1 MGHWSQPRGL
11 GEHPPVLGRS
21 RAPRHLIGVGAPRV
35 EHALLATDD
44 VRLADRFFCEVLD
57 FYATERVQT
66 SLDDDCQYIG
76 TWLSAGNQ
84 VHDIAFID
92 GPPGKLHHFAFQ
104 LKDWSEILRAGQLFA
119 MDDVYWARG
128 SSTCSAS

>member
-1 MGHWSQPRGL
+1 VP
-11 GEHPPVLGRS
+11 
-21 RAPRHLIGVGAPRV
+21 
-35 EHALLATDD
+35 LATDD
-44 VRLADRFFCEVLD
+44 VKLADRFFCEGLD